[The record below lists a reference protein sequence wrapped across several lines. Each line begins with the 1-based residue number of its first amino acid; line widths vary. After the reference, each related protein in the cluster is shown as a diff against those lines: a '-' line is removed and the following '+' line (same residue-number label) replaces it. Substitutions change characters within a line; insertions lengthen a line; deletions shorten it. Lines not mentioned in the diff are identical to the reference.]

1 MQNAAQPNVVLS
13 GRTVASL
20 EREIK
25 FIVPAAR
32 SISLRAWLA
41 SVCRPDRDYPPVLLM
56 TSTRDDRVHP
66 GHARKTAARLRELG
80 HPVLF
85 HENTGGGHAGAG
97 DNEQAAHNS
106 ALVHTFLWQRLAGPS
121 R

>member
-1 MQNAAQPNVVLS
+1 
-13 GRTVASL
+13 
-20 EREIK
+20 
-25 FIVPAAR
+25 
-32 SISLRAWLA
+32 
-41 SVCRPDRDYPPVLLM
+41 M

-66 GHARKTAARLRELG
+66 GHARKMAARLRELG

-106 ALVHTFLWQRLAGPS
+106 ALVYTYLWQRLNRTGAAATEARVPVGRAEATVTATPS
-121 R
+121 AVPAEPSGTGS